1 MNELMLT
8 LYRIQKETGVAKLN
22 KEKSKTEQMNPFER
36 QRTKVAEQIRTIRKT
51 IKERDELLE
60 STAGNKASVELSNNV
75 RHQLK
80 TVREDAEQLAQIQKE
95 RARKVK
101 KKSKKTGLSDEE
113 KDYLEL
119 QEEIVELSFKHIEE
133 CERLEKRVHYSDSM
147 LDDSSDQS
155 DGVVTSLPDVDDDG
169 ALGQRFAML
178 KQRDAEID
186 RGLEQVGEGVQVLKE
201 MALEMSDAAD
211 VTNLMMDEVDT
222 RVEQNMAQT
231 QNLNKRLKSTLESVR
246 SGNRFMLDFICCCVI
261 LGVAGVLYKAIS
273 AFL

>member
-261 LGVAGVLYKAIS
+261 LGVAGVLYKTIS